1 MGHYQILSASVT
13 ASPTF
18 SWYHPSWEIDYSQLF
33 FREPTSLCSNH
44 PSFSFILRNSLVIP
58 HGWLAGIDLYGY
70 TDSYEP
76 IRRTAGVV
84 TVNARLR
91 KSFFKKHLVFLLQAS
106 DLTKSN
112 RERWTYYGTDV
123 ISRKDANNFTRSI
136 SLTVTYNFNASRS
149 RYKGTGAGNE
159 EKKRL

>member
-1 MGHYQILSASVT
+1 M
-13 ASPTF
+13 
-18 SWYHPSWEIDYSQLF
+18 
-33 FREPTSLCSNH
+33 
-44 PSFSFILRNSLVIP
+44 
-58 HGWLAGIDLYGY
+58 AGIDFYGY

-76 IRRTAGVV
+76 MRWSAGFV
-84 TVNARLR
+84 TMNARVR
-91 KSFFKKHLVFLLQAS
+91 KSFFKDRLVFLLQAS

-136 SLTVTYNFNASRS
+136 SLTMTYNFNASRS